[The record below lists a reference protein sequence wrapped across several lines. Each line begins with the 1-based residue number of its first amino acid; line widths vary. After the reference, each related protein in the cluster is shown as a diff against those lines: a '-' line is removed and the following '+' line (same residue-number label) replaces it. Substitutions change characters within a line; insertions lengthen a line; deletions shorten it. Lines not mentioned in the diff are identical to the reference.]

1 MAQSRKDA
9 RGRVLRK
16 GEIQRTSDMRYV
28 YTYTDPL
35 GKRKFIYATDLMTL
49 REKEKELVRDQLD
62 GLDRYASG
70 RASVNDTFDRYMTTK
85 RNLRDT
91 TKSGYYYTYD
101 HFVRDTFGQKKLLEI
116 KYSDVMQF
124 YLYLLN
130 DKGLALATLDSIH
143 CLLHPTFQLAVR
155 DGIIRKN
162 PTDGVMK
169 ELTKRAGQNGWKKKR
184 FLMVHLSPK
193 KK

>member
-62 GLDRYASG
+62 GLERYAAG

-91 TKSGYYYTYD
+91 TKSG
-101 HFVRDTFGQKKLLEI
+101 
-116 KYSDVMQF
+116 
-124 YLYLLN
+124 
-130 DKGLALATLDSIH
+130 
-143 CLLHPTFQLAVR
+143 
-155 DGIIRKN
+155 
-162 PTDGVMK
+162 
-169 ELTKRAGQNGWKKKR
+169 
-184 FLMVHLSPK
+184 
-193 KK
+193 

>member
-62 GLDRYASG
+62 GLERYAAG

-155 DGIIRKN
+155 DDIIRKN

-169 ELTKRAGQNGWKKKR
+169 ELTKRTGQNGLKKKR

>member
-62 GLDRYASG
+62 GLDRYAAG
-70 RASVNDTFDRYMTTK
+70 RASVNDTFDRYM
-85 RNLRDT
+85 N
-91 TKSGYYYTYD
+91 S
-101 HFVRDTFGQKKLLEI
+101 
-116 KYSDVMQF
+116 
-124 YLYLLN
+124 
-130 DKGLALATLDSIH
+130 
-143 CLLHPTFQLAVR
+143 
-155 DGIIRKN
+155 
-162 PTDGVMK
+162 
-169 ELTKRAGQNGWKKKR
+169 
-184 FLMVHLSPK
+184 SPSY
-193 KK
+193 

>member
-62 GLDRYASG
+62 GLERYAAG

-130 DKGLALATLDSIH
+130 DKGLALATLDLIH
-143 CLLHPTFQLAVR
+143 CLLHIKQFSYEICTKSN
-155 DGIIRKN
+155 IIINIWKQ
-162 PTDGVMK
+162 
-169 ELTKRAGQNGWKKKR
+169 TKTIYTI
-184 FLMVHLSPK
+184 
-193 KK
+193 